1 MAKNWEDVK
10 KELLKNPIFAAEV
23 KALQPEFDVVKQV
36 IRARIENN
44 ITQKELAE
52 RAGTKQGN
60 ISRFERGGYNPSL
73 AFLKKIADG
82 LGKEL
87 HVEFR

>member
-1 MAKNWEDVK
+1 MAKSWDSVK
-10 KELLKNPIFAAEV
+10 KELLKNPVFAAEV
-23 KALQPEFDVVKQV
+23 KALEPEFEVIKQV
-36 IRARIENN
+36 ISARIENN
-44 ITQKELAE
+44 ITQKELAD

-87 HVEFR
+87 HIEFR